1 MASHPAAA
9 PAAGG
14 FVGGSAAQKDFRQ
27 TGLRQ
32 TGLSQKGLRSEGFS
46 GQLEGLEP
54 RTGLV
59 GWAAAFDASTGSEP
73 LTIRLTLDDLLNP
86 SSRWKLAECT
96 ANRPRPDLKA
106 QGVEADCGF
115 VFLGHSGRDL
125 PPRTSGM
132 VVRAFF
138 DAEFTLELPG
148 SPLRLDAERYQLLR
162 QLCRTGLGRDACLGP
177 VRGPYL
183 AGWAIGAGPYRLR
196 IDAGEPLVIEPPNPL
211 PQHEW
216 PLQLRLPSSCC
227 DGGIHHFSL
236 EQADATGVWQQLDES
251 LDLVPAQLTPW
262 PALLAHARP
271 PFPDHL
277 SPLATE
283 HQRSLST
290 WLHWADADGTPL
302 PPELP
307 LLQRLLSHPVR
318 LDQDSAGLALPPGHE
333 PGPDGSA
340 VPRRPLALP
349 IAATPQVSVV
359 IPVHGQYAVTR
370 RCLAALAYAPTRV
383 PFEVIVVDDGSSDGT
398 SEALALEAPGVRVV
412 RHDFARGFNQACCS
426 GAAIAKAPYLV
437 LLNNDTEPCARWL
450 EELLFP
456 FEHWPDTG
464 LVGAQLVLPDGRLQE
479 AGCIVW
485 GDGSPWNY
493 GRTRNPFE
501 PGFAYARQVD
511 YVSGAA
517 LMICSHLWRQVGGFS
532 PEFSPAY
539 YEDTDL
545 AFKVREAGFVVR
557 YAPQARVIH
566 HEGLSNGSDT
576 EATEGLKKYQ
586 EIHGPLFQRK
596 WAHAFSGATEPTYD
610 EAERIKDRGIRGRVL
625 FIDHDTPRPDRDAGS
640 HAALVEMELVQAL
653 GYKVTLLPANLAW
666 LANYTE
672 ALQRCGVEVLHA
684 PFVLSLGQ
692 ALAERGGEF
701 DAVYVTR
708 YTVAQAALPLLREHC
723 PDAKVLFCNA
733 DLHYLRQLRAACAE
747 SLEGDDAQR
756 ALEAVE
762 LVKRQELEVIR
773 QVDLTLS
780 YSEVERGVIEAETLG
795 TAATAACP
803 WVLEGPE
810 HPAPLAG
817 REGLAFLGSYNHPPN
832 RDAVA
837 AFLAELWP
845 ALRQRLPALSLHLY
859 GSGLSRELAEA
870 WGEQAGVVVHGWVAE
885 AGSVYNRHRLF
896 IAPLRSGAGLKG
908 KVVAAA
914 AHGIPQVLSPMAAE
928 ATGLRHGQ
936 EVWIARDHQQW
947 LEGVNLLITEDNTW
961 QTMSTAAHRFACG
974 HYGREQGLQLM
985 RAAFERLGLEV
996 PQ

>member
-1 MASHPAAA
+1 
-9 PAAGG
+9 
-14 FVGGSAAQKDFRQ
+14 V
-27 TGLRQ
+27 
-32 TGLSQKGLRSEGFS
+32 
-46 GQLEGLEP
+46 
-54 RTGLV
+54 
-59 GWAAAFDASTGSEP
+59 
-73 LTIRLTLDDLLNP
+73 
-86 SSRWKLAECT
+86 
-96 ANRPRPDLKA
+96 
-106 QGVEADCGF
+106 
-115 VFLGHSGRDL
+115 
-125 PPRTSGM
+125 
-132 VVRAFF
+132 
-138 DAEFTLELPG
+138 
-148 SPLRLDAERYQLLR
+148 
-162 QLCRTGLGRDACLGP
+162 
-177 VRGPYL
+177 
-183 AGWAIGAGPYRLR
+183 
-196 IDAGEPLVIEPPNPL
+196 
-211 PQHEW
+211 
-216 PLQLRLPSSCC
+216 
-227 DGGIHHFSL
+227 HHFSL
-236 EQADATGVWQQLDES
+236 QQQTPSGEWQQLDER
-251 LDLVPAQLTPW
+251 LDLAAPQLTPW

-277 SPLATE
+277 SPLALE
-283 HQRSLST
+283 HQRSLNT
-290 WLHWADADGTPL
+290 WLHWADAHSAPL
-302 PPELP
+302 PPDLP

-340 VPRRPLALP
+340 VPRCALQLP
-349 IAATPQVSVV
+349 IATEPKVSVV

-370 RCLAALAYAPTRV
+370 RCLAALAFAPTQV
-383 PFEVIVVDDGSSDGT
+383 PFEVIVVDDGSTDGT
-398 SEALALEAPGVRVV
+398 SEALASEAPGVRVV

-426 GAAIAKAPYLV
+426 GAAAARAPFLV

-456 FEHWPDTG
+456 FEHWADTG

-517 LMICSHLWRQVGGFS
+517 LMIRTDLWRQVGGFS

-545 AFKVREAGFVVR
+545 AFKVREAGQTVR

-576 EATEGLKKYQ
+576 EAAEGLKKYQ
-586 EIHGPLFQRK
+586 EINGPLFQRK
-596 WAHAFSGATEPTYD
+596 WAHAFSGPSEPTYD

-672 ALQRCGVEVLHA
+672 DLQRRGIEVLHA
-684 PFVLSLGQ
+684 PFVLSLRQ
-692 ALAERGGEF
+692 ALLERGGEF
-701 DAVYVTR
+701 DAVYITR
-708 YTVAQAALPLLREHC
+708 YTVAQAALPLVREHC
-723 PDAKVLFCNA
+723 PEARVLFCNA
-733 DLHYLRQLRAACAE
+733 DLHYLRQLRAARAE
-747 SLEGDDAQR
+747 GLDGDAALR

-762 LVKRQELEVIR
+762 AVKREELEVIR

-780 YSEVERGVIEAETLG
+780 YSEVERGVIEAETLAG
-795 TAATAACP
+795 ASTAACP
-803 WVLEGPE
+803 WVVEGPE
-810 HPAPLAG
+810 QPAPLEG

-837 AFLAELWP
+837 AFLEEIWPELRKQLP
-845 ALRQRLPALSLHLY
+845 QLRLHLY
-859 GSGLSRELAEA
+859 GSGLNRELAEA
-870 WGEQAGVVVHGWVAE
+870 WREQPGVLLHGWVAE
-885 AGSVYNRHRLF
+885 ASSVYNCHRLF

-908 KVVAAA
+908 KVAAAA

-936 EVWIARDHQQW
+936 EVWLARTPDQW
-947 LEGVNLLITEDNTW
+947 LEGITHLCRHDASW
-961 QTMSTAAHRFACG
+961 QAMSTAAHGFARC
-974 HYGREQGLQLM
+974 HYGREQGLSLM
-985 RAAFERLGLEV
+985 RSAFERLGLEV

>member
-1 MASHPAAA
+1 MVLQSVPAR
-9 PAAGG
+9 PGVTQVR
-14 FVGGSAAQKDFRQ
+14 F
-27 TGLRQ
+27 L
-32 TGLSQKGLRSEGFS
+32 
-46 GQLEGLEP
+46 GQLEGLDA
-54 RTGLV
+54 RTGLI
-59 GWAAAFDASTGSEP
+59 GWATCVAGVAQPTSSSEP
-73 LTIRLTLDDLLNP
+73 LTLQLTLEDLLNP
-86 SSRWKLAECT
+86 ESRWKLAEVV
-96 ANRPRPDLKA
+96 ASRPRPDLRA
-106 QGVEADCGF
+106 QGVDADCGF

-125 PPRTSGM
+125 PPRSSGM

-138 DAEFTLELPG
+138 DAERNLELPG

-183 AGWAIGAGPYRLR
+183 AGWAIGGGPYRLVV
-196 IDAGEPLVIEPPNPL
+196 DAADPIAIEPPDPL
-211 PQHEW
+211 PPHEW
-216 PLQLRLPSSCC
+216 PLNLRLPPAVC
-227 DGGIHHFSL
+227 DGAVHHFSL
-236 EQADATGVWQQLDES
+236 QQQASSGDWQQLDES
-251 LDLVPAQLTPW
+251 LDLASPQLTPW

-283 HQRSLST
+283 HLRSLTT

-302 PPELP
+302 PPDLP

-318 LDQDSAGLALPPGHE
+318 LDQDATGLALPPGHE

-340 VPRRPLALP
+340 VPRRPLRLP
-349 IAATPQVSVV
+349 IAAEPEVSVV
-359 IPVHGQYAVTR
+359 IPVHDQYAVTR

-383 PFEVIVVDDGSSDGT
+383 PFEVIVVDDGSADGS
-398 SEALALEAPGVRVV
+398 SEALASEAPGVRVV

-426 GAAIAKAPYLV
+426 GVAAARAPFAV

-456 FEHWPDTG
+456 FQHWADTG

-517 LMICSHLWRQVGGFS
+517 LMIRTDLWRRVGGFS
-532 PEFSPAY
+532 SEFSPAY

-545 AFKVREAGFVVR
+545 AFKVRKAGHTVR

-576 EATEGLKKYQ
+576 EAAEGLKKYQ
-586 EIHGPLFQRK
+586 EINGPLFQRK
-596 WAHAFSGATEPTYD
+596 WAHAFSGAIEPTYD

-666 LANYTE
+666 LANYTDD
-672 ALQRCGVEVLHA
+672 LQRRGIEVLHA
-684 PFVLSLGQ
+684 PFVLSLRQ
-692 ALAERGGEF
+692 ALAERGDEF
-701 DAVYVTR
+701 DAVYITR
-708 YTVAQAALPLLREHC
+708 YTVAQTALPLVREYC
-723 PDAKVLFCNA
+723 PQAKVLFCNA
-733 DLHYLRQLRAACAE
+733 DLHYLRELRATRAE
-747 SLEGDDAQR
+747 GLEGDAALR

-762 LVKRQELEVIR
+762 AVKRQELEVIR

-780 YSEVERGVIEAETLG
+780 YSEVERGVIEAETLA

-803 WVLEGPE
+803 WVVEGPAQ
-810 HPAPLAG
+810 PAPLAG

-845 ALRQRLPALSLHLY
+845 ALRQRLPSLSLHLY

-885 AGSVYNRHRLF
+885 ASSVYARHRLF

-914 AHGIPQVLSPMAAE
+914 AHGIPQVLSPTAAE

-936 EVWIARDHQQW
+936 EVWLARDAEQW
-947 LEGVNLLITEDNTW
+947 LEGIAHLSSNDAAW
-961 QTMSTAAHRFACG
+961 QAMSSAAHGFARS
-974 HYGREQGLQLM
+974 HYGREQGLALM

>member
-1 MASHPAAA
+1 
-9 PAAGG
+9 
-14 FVGGSAAQKDFRQ
+14 
-27 TGLRQ
+27 
-32 TGLSQKGLRSEGFS
+32 
-46 GQLEGLEP
+46 
-54 RTGLV
+54 
-59 GWAAAFDASTGSEP
+59 
-73 LTIRLTLDDLLNP
+73 
-86 SSRWKLAECT
+86 
-96 ANRPRPDLKA
+96 
-106 QGVEADCGF
+106 
-115 VFLGHSGRDL
+115 
-125 PPRTSGM
+125 
-132 VVRAFF
+132 
-138 DAEFTLELPG
+138 
-148 SPLRLDAERYQLLR
+148 
-162 QLCRTGLGRDACLGP
+162 

-183 AGWAIGAGPYRLR
+183 AGWAIGRGPYRLCV
-196 IDAGEPLVIEPPNPL
+196 DGGEAIAIEPPDPL
-211 PQHEW
+211 PPHEW
-216 PLQLRLPSSCC
+216 PLNLRLPPALC
-227 DGGIHHFSL
+227 DGAVHHFSL
-236 EQADATGVWQQLDES
+236 EQQTTSGAWQQLDES
-251 LDLVPAQLTPW
+251 LDLAATQLTPW

-277 SPLATE
+277 SPLARE
-283 HQRSLST
+283 HQRSLQT

-302 PPELP
+302 PPDLP

-318 LDQDSAGLALPPGHE
+318 LDQDAAGLALPPGHE

-340 VPRRPLALP
+340 VPRRPLQLP
-349 IAATPQVSVV
+349 IAAEPQVSIVM
-359 IPVHGQYAVTR
+359 PVHGQYAVTR
-370 RCLAALAYAPTRV
+370 RCLAALAYAPTQV
-383 PFEVIVVDDGSSDGT
+383 PFEVIVVDDGSTDGT
-398 SEALALEAPGVRVV
+398 SEALAAEAPGVRVV

-426 GAAIAKAPYLV
+426 GAAAARAPFLV

-456 FEHWPDTG
+456 FEHWTDTG

-517 LMICSHLWRQVGGFS
+517 LMIRTSLWRQVGGFS

-545 AFKVREAGFVVR
+545 AFKVREAGAAVR
-557 YAPQARVIH
+557 YSPQARVVH

-576 EATEGLKKYQ
+576 EAAEGLKKYQ
-586 EIHGPLFQRK
+586 EINGPLFQRK
-596 WAHAFSGATEPTYD
+596 WAHAFSGPSEPTYD

-672 ALQRCGVEVLHA
+672 HLQRRGIEVMHA
-684 PFVLSLGQ
+684 PFVLSLRQ
-692 ALAERGGEF
+692 ALAERGREF
-701 DAVYVTR
+701 DAVYITR
-708 YTVAQAALPLLREHC
+708 YTVAQTALPLVHEHC
-723 PDAKVLFCNA
+723 PEAKVLFCNA
-733 DLHYLRQLRAACAE
+733 DLHYLRELRAARAE
-747 SLEGDDAQR
+747 GLDGDAALR

-762 LVKRQELEVIR
+762 AVKRLELEVIR

-780 YSEVERGVIEAETLG
+780 YSEVERGVIEAETLASAP
-795 TAATAACP
+795 TAPCP
-803 WVLEGPE
+803 WVVEGPQQ
-810 HPAPLAG
+810 PAPSTG

-832 RDAVA
+832 RDAVS
-837 AFLAELWP
+837 AFLEELWP
-845 ALRQRLPALSLHLY
+845 ALRQRLPQLTLHLY

-870 WGEQAGVVVHGWVAE
+870 WGNQPGVLLHGWVAQ
-885 AGSVYNRHRLF
+885 ASSVYNRHRLF

-914 AHGIPQVLSPMAAE
+914 AHGIPQVLSPTAAE

-936 EVWIARDHQQW
+936 EIWLAQHPEQW
-947 LEGVNLLITEDNTW
+947 LEGIEELCRNDAAW
-961 QTMSTAAHRFACG
+961 QAMSLAAHRFARS
-974 HYGREQGLQLM
+974 HYGREQGLALM
-985 RAAFERLGLEV
+985 RAAFQRLGLEV